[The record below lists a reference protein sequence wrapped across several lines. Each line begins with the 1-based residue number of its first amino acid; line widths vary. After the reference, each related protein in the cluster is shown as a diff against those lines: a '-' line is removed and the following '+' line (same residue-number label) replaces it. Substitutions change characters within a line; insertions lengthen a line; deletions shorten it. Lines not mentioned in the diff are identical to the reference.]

1 MQSEGLCC
9 MINITLNWQV
19 RNKVRFYKVMTRTT
33 LLYEFRRTKI
43 FTKIQTEDVLFFMYV
58 LLAVK
63 D

>member
-1 MQSEGLCC
+1 